1 MTPLTFQH
9 FEERSRGEYLSE
21 DDCRRICDH
30 FRAKVGAR
38 VKADVFRLGYLLGV
52 RKGQLR
58 ATLRSNVVILGR
70 RGKVTALRGDA
81 GPDVWKLCW
90 GPGQTKNGE
99 AHEVVLHGEAR
110 EIVERAWA
118 EEAPG
123 CAHLFHVNGTPL
135 GRMRSEVQ
143 RTCAALGIPY
153 GRGKGIVWHDTRHS
167 AVTNLVASGVPE
179 AIAMTVTGHKDP
191 TVFKRYNVR
200 RDDVQADALALQE
213 AYLQRQRT
221 PAPPDKRETGTD

>member
-1 MTPLTFQH
+1 M
-9 FEERSRGEYLSE
+9 
-21 DDCRRICDH
+21 
-30 FRAKVGAR
+30 
-38 VKADVFRLGYLLGV
+38 
-52 RKGQLR
+52 
-58 ATLRSNVVILGR
+58 
-70 RGKVTALRGDA
+70 
-81 GPDVWKLCW
+81 WKLCW
-90 GPGQTKNGE
+90 GPDQTKNGE

-213 AYLQRQRT
+213 AYLNRQRT
-221 PAPPDKRETGTD
+221 PAPSEKA